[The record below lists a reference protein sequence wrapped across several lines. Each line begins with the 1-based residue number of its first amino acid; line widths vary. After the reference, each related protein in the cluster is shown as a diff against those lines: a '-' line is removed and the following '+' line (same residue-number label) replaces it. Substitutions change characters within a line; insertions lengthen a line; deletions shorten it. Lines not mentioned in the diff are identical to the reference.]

1 MKLASLSN
9 GELVARLRAG
19 DATTQGVCDT
29 YNEIMFR
36 LRNGRAVLAE
46 PGEYF
51 TGETLHIDCPSCGE
65 GFWVCADGSTVY

>member
-1 MKLASLSN
+1 MRTLTN
-9 GELVARLRAG
+9 EELVARLHAG

-46 PGEYF
+46 PGEEF
-51 TGETLHIDCPSCGE
+51 GGVKTECPSCGE
-65 GFWVCADGSTVY
+65 EFRVCVDGSTVY